1 MELNNTRARSPEKK
15 QERFQQIMDVTNQ
28 LFLNHSYHDITLT
41 TIAKELN
48 WSRGNLYKYVNTK
61 EEIFLELYLEK
72 QNQFVEDLKQ
82 SFTLQQLDPKT
93 FADKLSTIFNNN
105 RIYLRYHSILSN
117 IIETNVDVEK
127 LADFKIRSF
136 KQREFI
142 FQLLQVQCPTF
153 TTKQIK
159 MLFLTLM
166 YHACGL
172 DSHTHS
178 TKLLEEAMAL
188 ANLPLYLDDYCDL
201 MSEFILM
208 CIEYKNP
215 NS

>member
-1 MELNNTRARSPEKK
+1 MELDNTRARSPEKK
-15 QERFQQIMDVTNQ
+15 QERLQQIMSVTDQ
-28 LFLNHSYHDITLT
+28 LFLKHSYHDITLT
-41 TIAKELN
+41 AIAKELN

-72 QNQFVEDLKQ
+72 QNRFIKDLKQ
-82 SFTLQQLDPKT
+82 NFTLHQLDPKD
-93 FADKLSTIFNNN
+93 FADKLSSTFESN
-105 RIYLRYHSILSN
+105 RIYLRYHSILSS
-117 IIETNVDVEK
+117 IIETNVSVEK

-142 FQLLQVQCPTF
+142 FQLLQVQCPTL

-172 DSHTHS
+172 DSHTH
-178 TKLLEEAMAL
+178 TTQLLEEAMAL
-188 ANLPLYLDDYCDL
+188 ANLPLYLDDYCKL
-201 MSEFILM
+201 MAEFILM
-208 CIEYKNP
+208 CIQYKNP